1 MCTNSF
7 IRRSRARKAHIHNVV
22 VANNRQSATAQT
34 VDKKAIYWI
43 FVISVQKC
51 DPLHNFSTA

>member
-1 MCTNSF
+1 V
-7 IRRSRARKAHIHNVV
+7 KAHIHNVD
-22 VANNRQSATAQT
+22 AGNNRQSDKVQT

-51 DPLHNFSTA
+51 DPPHNLVNLGIYMTGIDM